1 MNAAAYS
8 LVLLAFVGAVLTACV
23 GAVVVVNLPRYR
35 LKAAV
40 RRLDAARQPI
50 DVALA
55 ELVAAEKEAYR
66 LGYRES
72 GPEGFGR
79 DDRYQ
84 QSEVEPG
91 VEFGDEPRKGWY
103 P

>member
-1 MNAAAYS
+1 MNGLLIAIG
-8 LVLLAFVGAVLTACV
+8 LVLVFGWLAFVVLVA
-23 GAVVVVNLPRYR
+23 AALSPRWLPRYR

-40 RRLDAARQPI
+40 RRLDAARQPPI

-55 ELVAAEKEAYR
+55 ELVVAENEAYR
-66 LGYRES
+66 LGWRPE
-72 GPEGFGR
+72 PEGFG
-79 DDRYQ
+79 RYQ

-91 VEFGDEPRKGWY
+91 VETGDEPRKGWY